1 MTKERLKELRHES
14 GMTQAQVAKLLGI
27 ETRNYQRFEITDVFP
42 SVRHLLTLA
51 DHYKVSVDYILC
63 RTDKKEVNR

>member
-1 MTKERLKELRHES
+1 MTKERLKELRHKS

-27 ETRNYQRFEITDVFP
+27 ETRNYQRLEITDVLP

-51 DHYKVSVDYILC
+51 DYYNVSVDYILC